1 MLGGTL
7 GSLALGRTIPAQR
20 FSTTLL
26 EENGQTWPVE
36 TIQALL
42 RSERAFLIGDH
53 KQLKKCEGGQ
63 TSMVWICYELDGA
76 SWIHAWTVRAG
87 DELSL
92 ASECSDAFLR
102 SVLRIYGRKC
112 EKTQVNFL
120 Q

>member
-1 MLGGTL
+1 MQYKEETEASYVLGGTL

-53 KQLKKCEGGQ
+53 KQFKKKCEGGQ
-63 TSMVWICYELDGA
+63 TSMVWIWL
-76 SWIHAWTVRAG
+76 
-87 DELSL
+87 
-92 ASECSDAFLR
+92 
-102 SVLRIYGRKC
+102 
-112 EKTQVNFL
+112 
-120 Q
+120 